1 MANTGEFVTSGLS
14 PGNSKNGK
22 SPSYTFAFRFVSEK
36 LVLREYRND
45 TDPILI
51 LPVHLHFA
59 VRGKKTVQG

>member
-1 MANTGEFVTSGLS
+1 MATTGEFVTSGRS

-36 LVLREYRND
+36 LVLCDYRND
-45 TDPILI
+45 IDPILFF
-51 LPVHLHFA
+51 PVHLHSA